1 MRAKETLSPGQGQ
14 GPGPQNRR
22 FDFSRLLPER
32 NRKAAEGS
40 MIKLIA
46 P

>member
-1 MRAKETLSPGQGQ
+1 MRAKETLSPGQG
-14 GPGPQNRR
+14 PGPQNRR
-22 FDFSRLLPER
+22 FALYRLLPER